1 MFTSLLLASTATA
14 FNAGILIHKTRKG
27 RYTDTLVDLTVAATL
42 TAMFAGTMGGQ
53 VIAMI
58 ASFIVSVYLLF
69 YPVQLPTIKRSTVVD
84 LVMILAGITALTVII
99 VVANIYS
106 VAILSLFL

>member
-1 MFTSLLLASTATA
+1 MFTSLLLAGSATA

-42 TAMFAGTMGGQ
+42 TAMFAGTMGGM
-53 VIAMI
+53 VISMI

-69 YPVQLPTIKRSTVVD
+69 YPVQLPTIERSTVTD
-84 LVMILAGITALTVII
+84 ILMILLGITAIVAII